1 MRRFLSKWRPSEK
14 DCLYVI
20 PDIHGAYDLLKL
32 ILKQILPLRK
42 SDGGKDHL
50 VFLGDYI
57 DRNIHSIEVIDLL
70 IQIKKAYPNQ
80 VHFVMGNHEQLVLK
94 AFNKYPRRN
103 FSLQDREVAYRTWLA
118 NGGYSTV
125 EGYVHRYDPSL
136 SMELMDFPKHRLE
149 IMIPND
155 HWQFYQELLPFY
167 EMDNFLFIHA
177 GCDPYE
183 DIEKQEHEVLLWD
196 RSLCKM
202 FTQSSEFDWVQWEHT
217 IITGHN
223 GSYGIVN
230 HPKFKML
237 DAGSPERLLCV
248 ELRSGE
254 AVMALPGYT
263 RLVKVDISKL

>member
-1 MRRFLSKWRPSEK
+1 MSKWRSSEK

-20 PDIHGAYDLLKL
+20 PDIHGALDLLKL

-42 SDGGKDHL
+42 SDGGKDHI

-57 DRNIHSIEVIDLL
+57 DRNIKSIEVIDLL
-70 IQIKKAYPNQ
+70 IFLKERYPNQ
-80 VHFVMGNHEQLVLK
+80 IHFVMGNHEQLLLK
-94 AFNKYPRRN
+94 AFNRYPKRN
-103 FSLQDREVAYRTWLA
+103 FSLQDREIAYRTWLA
-118 NGGYSTV
+118 NGGDSTV
-125 EGYVHRYDPSL
+125 KAYAERYIGVETNPFDI
-136 SMELMDFPKHRLE
+136 PKFRFE
-149 IMIPND
+149 IMIPNN
-155 HWQFYQELLPFY
+155 HWKFYEELLPFY

-202 FTQSSEFDWVQWEHT
+202 FVQSSEFDWVQWEHT

-223 GSYGIVN
+223 ASYGVVN

-248 ELRSGE
+248 ELRSE
-254 AVMALPGYT
+254 QAVMALPGYT
-263 RLVKVDISKL
+263 RLVKVDINKL

>member
-1 MRRFLSKWRPSEK
+1 LSKWRPSEK
-14 DCLYVI
+14 NCLYVI
-20 PDIHGAYDLLKL
+20 PDIHGALDLLEL

-57 DRNIHSIEVIDLL
+57 DRNIHSVEVIDLL
-70 IQIKKAYPNQ
+70 IKLQERYPDQI
-80 VHFVMGNHEQLVLK
+80 HFVMGNHEQLLLK
-94 AFNKYPRRN
+94 TFNKYPKRN
-103 FSLQDREVAYRTWLA
+103 FSLQDQNLAYRTWLA
-118 NGGYSTV
+118 NGGTLTV
-125 EGYVHRYDPSL
+125 EGYIKKYNVGFEIDPSDL
-136 SMELMDFPKHRLE
+136 PKFRLE

-155 HWQFYQELLPFY
+155 HWKFYEELLPFY

-202 FTQSSEFDWVQWEHT
+202 FVQSNEFSWVQWEHT
-217 IITGHN
+217 IVTGHN
-223 GSYGIVN
+223 ASYGIVN

-237 DAGSPERLLCV
+237 DAGSPEKLLCV
-248 ELRSGE
+248 ELRSEE
-254 AVMALPGYT
+254 AVMALPGYA
-263 RLVKVDISKL
+263 RLLKVYLNKL

>member
-1 MRRFLSKWRPSEK
+1 MRRFLSKWRPTEK

-20 PDIHGAYDLLKL
+20 RDSHGAYDLLKL

-50 VFLGDYI
+50 VLLGDYI

-70 IQIKKAYPNQ
+70 IQIKKTYPNQ
-80 VHFVMGNHEQLVLK
+80 VHLVMGNHEQLLLK
-94 AFNKYPRRN
+94 SFNKYPKRN
-103 FSLQDREVAYRTWLA
+103 FSLQDRETAYRTWLA
-118 NGGYSTV
+118 NGGDSTAKAYA
-125 EGYVHRYDPSL
+125 EKYIGIETNPF
-136 SMELMDFPKHRLE
+136 EIPKYRFE

-155 HWQFYQELLPFY
+155 HWQFYQELHPYF

-202 FTQSSEFDWVQWEHT
+202 FVQSNEFSWVQWEHT

-223 GSYGIVN
+223 ASYGIVN

-263 RLVKVDISKL
+263 RLVKVNINEL